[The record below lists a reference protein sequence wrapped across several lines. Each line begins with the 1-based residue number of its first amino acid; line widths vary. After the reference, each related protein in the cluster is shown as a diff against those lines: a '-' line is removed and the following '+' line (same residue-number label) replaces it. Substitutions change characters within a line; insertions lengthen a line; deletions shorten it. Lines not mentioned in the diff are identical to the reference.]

1 MFLQEFNQIPSKKLK
16 KLNRLLNEQ
25 FGITVKNTFPS
36 KRKLESLLENA
47 NMAILKLK
55 DSNKQFQLDPEYAKF
70 LGIKDA
76 MEVMISEG
84 MYAESPRYMEMKHM
98 LKDTVRELMD
108 VGYNVD
114 EATSE
119 CMNRY
124 RMDNRFAFD
133 DEYVL
138 PIVITAVK
146 EYMDD
151 CGSMTYESADAY
163 AMNERLL
170 RELAHVMG
178 VSLKDARAYQQIE
191 EKLNNFARVSGKSK
205 ESVIGFLNGLDEAA
219 LPPAIR
225 MFGLKI
231 AEANAFVKAR
241 RDAIRAGEKQFELD
255 GKKYK
260 VTGDTTDEVGAVVE
274 SVLPYDE
281 FKKPIQ
287 KGDRF
292 AHKTKAHGIEIVRT
306 NYRTAPGGK
315 FTNVVEYTPING
327 VGDHVTGTLD
337 QMTDEKIRKEYNPE
351 QKDSVGEGM
360 PSEVA
365 RRKQRLHNMS
375 AEQFAAAFAS
385 KSDEDL
391 ISMAKRHVLE
401 PMAYVNKRMQ
411 GMKTPIK
418 ENDTPSDGNW
428 YFVSTPDDEKGSIN
442 TIEQAFIDGTFWVIH
457 NTPRGAQHGKMAN
470 DHVKTL
476 PDNTPV
482 HVHTPPKGKSDGAF
496 DIKKTTVGQLHND
509 GIFENRFNRTLAED
523 VDVEQ
528 AEVVMAVR
536 ALANGVQDQIERI
549 GRMMNEDLPAIVDK
563 MRAEMGASTAYS
575 FAQSVNQ
582 LLSSHLESTKAVKL
596 NLDKSIGDLTGEE
609 MIGTDAE
616 APQPTLPEEQP
627 EQDEMDVNEPAA
639 AGPEQSP
646 LGRAEI

>member
-108 VGYNVD
+108 VGYTVD

-191 EKLNNFARVSGKSK
+191 EKLNSFARVSGKSK

-219 LPPAIR
+219 LLAGIQ
-225 MFGLKI
+225 MFGRKI
-231 AEANAFVKAR
+231 GEANAFVDAR
-241 RDAIRAGEKQFELD
+241 RKAIATGEKTFTVG
-255 GKKYK
+255 GKEFK
-260 VTGDTTDEVGAVVE
+260 VTGDTTDEKDAVVE

-287 KGDRF
+287 KGDTF
-292 AHKTKAHGIEIVRT
+292 KHKYSPHSIEIVQP
-306 NYRTAPGGK
+306 NYRMSPGSRFTNWVK
-315 FTNVVEYTPING
+315 FTSSNDYTY
-327 VGDHVTGTLD
+327 
-337 QMTDEKIRKEYNPE
+337 MTDDKIRKEYKQVE
-351 QKDSVGEGM
+351 GSVSEGM
-360 PSEVA
+360 PSSLIK
-365 RRKQRLHNMS
+365 RKQRLSNMS
-375 AEQFAAAFAS
+375 AAEFAAEFAS

-442 TIEQAFIDGTFWVIH
+442 TVEQAFIDGTFWVIH

-496 DIKKTTVGQLHND
+496 DIKKTTLGQLDND

-582 LLSSHLESTKAVKL
+582 LLSGHLESTKAVKL

>member
-108 VGYNVD
+108 VGYTVD

-219 LPPAIR
+219 LLAGIQ
-225 MFGLKI
+225 MFGRKI
-231 AEANAFVKAR
+231 GEANAFVDAR
-241 RDAIRAGEKQFELD
+241 RKAIATGEKTFTVG
-255 GKKYK
+255 GKEFK
-260 VTGDTTDEVGAVVE
+260 VTGDTTDEKDAVVE

-287 KGDRF
+287 TGDIF
-292 AHKTKAHGIEIVRT
+292 KHKYSPHSIEIVEP
-306 NYRTAPGGK
+306 NYRMSPGSRFTNWVK
-315 FTNVVEYTPING
+315 FTSSNDYTY
-327 VGDHVTGTLD
+327 
-337 QMTDEKIRKEYNPE
+337 MTDDKIRKEYKQVE
-351 QKDSVGEGM
+351 GSVSEGM
-360 PSEVA
+360 PSSLIK
-365 RRKQRLHNMS
+365 RKQRLSNMS
-375 AEQFAAAFAS
+375 AAEFAAEFAS

-442 TIEQAFIDGTFWVIH
+442 TIEQSFIDGTFWVIH

-496 DIKKTTVGQLHND
+496 DIKKTTLGQLDND

-582 LLSSHLESTKAVKL
+582 LLSGHLESTKAVKL